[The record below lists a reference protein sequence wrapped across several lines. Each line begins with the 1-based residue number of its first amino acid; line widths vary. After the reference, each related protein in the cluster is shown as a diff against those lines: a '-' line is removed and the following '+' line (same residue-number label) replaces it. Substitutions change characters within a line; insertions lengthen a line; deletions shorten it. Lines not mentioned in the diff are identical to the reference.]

1 MSNYGLH
8 FVRFVGL
15 ILLQVLILNNMLFLD
30 FLKPYVYPLFIILLP
45 LNINKIQA
53 LFLAFFMGLSI
64 DFFENTGGV
73 HAAACLVI
81 AYIRPLVLRFS
92 FGINY
97 DYQTL
102 KFYNE
107 SFNQRFT
114 YLAIMVFTHHLI
126 MFSLEAFS
134 ITHLIYILKST
145 FFSGAFSLCLM
156 LLFIQLIR
164 NKK

>member
-1 MSNYGLH
+1 MSNYVLH
-8 FVRFVGL
+8 IVRFVSL
-15 ILLQVLILNNMLFLD
+15 ILLQVLIFNNMLFLD

-45 LNINKIQA
+45 LNINQIQA
-53 LFLAFFMGLSI
+53 LFFAFFIGLSI

-73 HAAACLVI
+73 HVAACLVI
-81 AYIRPLVLRFS
+81 AYMRPLVLRFS

-114 YLAIMVFTHHLI
+114 YLAIMIFTHHLI

-134 ITHLIYILKST
+134 FTHVIYILKST

-156 LLFIQLIR
+156 LLIIQLIR

>member
-1 MSNYGLH
+1 MTNYGLH
-8 FVRFVGL
+8 FVRFILL
-15 ILLQVLILNNMLFLD
+15 ILLQVLILNNIMLFG
-30 FLKPYVYPLFIILLP
+30 FITPYVYPLFIILLP
-45 LNINKIQA
+45 LNINHIQS
-53 LFLAFFMGLSI
+53 LFLAFVFGLCI
-64 DFFENTGGV
+64 DFFQDSGGV

-107 SFNQRFT
+107 GFKQRFN
-114 YLAIMVFTHHLI
+114 YIGIMVIAHHLV

-134 ITHLIYILKST
+134 FKYAVMVLKNT
-145 FFSGAFSLCLM
+145 LYSGLFSLFLM
-156 LLFIQLIR
+156 LLIVQLIR
-164 NKK
+164 KKT